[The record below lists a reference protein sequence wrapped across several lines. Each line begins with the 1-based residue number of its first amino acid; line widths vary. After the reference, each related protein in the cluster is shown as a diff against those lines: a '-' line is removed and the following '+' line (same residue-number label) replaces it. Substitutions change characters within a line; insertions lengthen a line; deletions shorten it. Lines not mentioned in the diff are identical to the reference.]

1 MDSILSRHTSLVA
14 FLCVTYVRAEDD
26 MVKSHYTLGLQ
37 RIEKAFKKV
46 NGFRSALLVK
56 YENFLATSESTIRV
70 RQES

>member
-1 MDSILSRHTSLVA
+1 
-14 FLCVTYVRAEDD
+14 